1 MDEPTSPAV
10 TQYRCC
16 VSNDVVVRVP
26 SSRVGV
32 YVQLRGTQ
40 VDAVYECTWWNGVEW
55 NGVRGDDV
63 DILG

>member
-1 MDEPTSPAV
+1 MDAPTSPAV

-16 VSNDVVVRVP
+16 VSNNVVVRAP

-32 YVQLRGTQ
+32 YVQLRVRRLMLCLSARG
-40 VDAVYECTWWNGVEW
+40 GVEW
-55 NGVRGDDV
+55 WSGVRGDDV